1 MKIAIL
7 DDYFDTIRQ
16 LPCFRLL
23 DGHEV
28 TVWNDHVQETDTL
41 SQRLA
46 ETEALVL
53 IRERTIIQG
62 DLLDRLPNLK
72 LISQRSVYPH
82 VDVPACTRNGV
93 LLCSDQH
100 SDTPSWAAAEL
111 TFGLALAAMRQIPQ
125 QMASLKA
132 GNWQMGVGH
141 SLRGKTMGIWSYGR
155 LGKAV
160 ANYARAFDMNV
171 QVWGGEQSSAEA
183 VADGYRRAESREAFF
198 ATSDVVCLL
207 IRLYPATRGIVT
219 AADLALMHPQSLLV
233 NTSRAALIEDG
244 ALLAALRAGRP
255 GMAAVDV
262 FEKEPV
268 GPEGHPLLDLPN
280 VVATPHIGYVSHEEY
295 ELQFTDIFDQILA
308 FDRGEPINTINPEA
322 WTGG

>member
-28 TVWNDHVQETDTL
+28 TVWTDHEQETEAL
-41 SQRLA
+41 SHRLA
-46 ETEALVL
+46 EMEALVL
-53 IRERTIIQG
+53 IRERTRIQG

-111 TFGLALAAMRQIPQ
+111 TFGLVLAAIRQIPQ

-132 GNWQMGVGH
+132 GKWQMGVGR
-141 SLRGKTMGIWSYGR
+141 SLRGRTIGIWSYGR

-160 ANYARAFDMNV
+160 AKYARAFDMDV

-183 VADGYRRAESREAFF
+183 VADGYRKAESREAFF

-233 NTSRAALIEDG
+233 NTSRAALIEEG
-244 ALLAALRAGRP
+244 ALLAALKAGRP

-295 ELQFTDIFDQILA
+295 ELQFTDIFNQILA
-308 FDRGEPINTINPEA
+308 FDRGAPINMINPEA
-322 WTGG
+322 LRGG

>member
-7 DDYFDTIRQ
+7 DDYFDTIRH
-16 LPCFRLL
+16 LPCFRML

-28 TVWNDHVQETDTL
+28 TVWNDHVQETDAL
-41 SQRLA
+41 AARLA
-46 ETEALVL
+46 DTDALVL
-53 IRERTIIQG
+53 IRERTKIQG
-62 DLLDRLPNLK
+62 DLLDRLPKLQ
-72 LISQRSVYPH
+72 LISQRSVFPH

-111 TFGLALAAMRQIPQ
+111 TFGLVLAAMRQIPQ
-125 QMASLKA
+125 QMASLQA

-141 SLRGKTMGIWSYGR
+141 SLRHKTMGIWSYGR

-160 ANYARAFDMNV
+160 AKYACAFDMDV
-171 QVWGGEQSSAEA
+171 QVWGGEQSCAEA
-183 VADGYRRAESREAFF
+183 VADGFRKAESREAFF

-219 AADLALMHPQSLLV
+219 AADLALMGPQALLV
-233 NTSRAALIEDG
+233 NTSRAALIADG
-244 ALLAALRAGRP
+244 ALVQALKAGHP

-262 FEKEPV
+262 FEQEPV
-268 GPEGHPLLDLPN
+268 GKAGHPLLTLPN
-280 VVATPHIGYVSHEEY
+280 VVATPHIGYVSQEEY
-295 ELQFTDIFDQILA
+295 ELQFTDIFNQILA
-308 FDRGEPINTINPEA
+308 FDRREPINMINPESIA
-322 WTGG
+322 AS